1 MWVVSFDLVRNRTR
15 NGRASD
21 GRSGRWFFVRL
32 PRCVARARSAVCR
45 ASAQA
50 GLHAK
55 KKKTQVTASDVVSSH
70 VFTKKSGERIAPRF
84 STQQKRGTVII
95 SYMLLLCSPGISPK
109 ISNFRTRWRK
119 WQRDLVLTIAG
130 F

>member
-1 MWVVSFDLVRNRTR
+1 MAGQVT
-15 NGRASD
+15 
-21 GRSGRWFFVRL
+21 
-32 PRCVARARSAVCR
+32 
-45 ASAQA
+45 A
-50 GLHAK
+50 GLGGGFSCGCHDASHGLALPCAAPARRLDYMP
-55 KKKTQVTASDVVSSH
+55 KKTQVTASDVVSSH
-70 VFTKKSGERIAPRF
+70 VSTKKSGERIAPRF